1 MNGIITCLHLACTH
15 THTHMYATSTS
26 HTHTYPHIHMLQV
39 YHIGVVTCWPGL
51 WNFALVILPVVRVR
65 NVVSLLAGGGCD
77 EKLEDCIGCSHA
89 LCGFGAVLW
98 FSVHGGISVHAILAG
113 DILLSCMQEC
123 VPQPL
128 TRHVTIHHCQP
139 LALSAAVHAPSMY
152 LRLAMRACMHAYKLV
167 LQ

>member
-1 MNGIITCLHLACTH
+1 MHGIITWLHLACMHTRTHVRHLNIPH
-15 THTHMYATSTS
+15 THIPTN
-26 HTHTYPHIHMLQV
+26 PHVLQV

-65 NVVSLLAGGGCD
+65 NVVSLLAGGRCD
-77 EKLEDCIGCSHA
+77 EKLKDCIGCSHA

-123 VPQPL
+123 VSQPL